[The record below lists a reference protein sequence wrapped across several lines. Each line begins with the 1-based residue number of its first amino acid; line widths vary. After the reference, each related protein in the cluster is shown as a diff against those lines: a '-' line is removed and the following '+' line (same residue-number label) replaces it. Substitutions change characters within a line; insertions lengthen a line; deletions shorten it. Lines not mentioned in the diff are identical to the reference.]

1 MRQGVTV
8 KGQLLNLFSLSFF
21 QLLYR
26 FGNLHKQ
33 LIQREGNVLETK
45 SPKSPVQ
52 GRLCWRAL
60 PMWAWSCPP
69 LPSPTTAGKFRQQEG
84 CLRRP

>member
-1 MRQGVTV
+1 MRQRVTL

-21 QLLYR
+21 LLLHR

-33 LIQREGNVLETK
+33 LIQREGDVLETK

-52 GRLCWRAL
+52 GGSAGGPSPCGPGAV
-60 PMWAWSCPP
+60 

-84 CLRRP
+84 

>member
-1 MRQGVTV
+1 MRQRVTL

-21 QLLYR
+21 LLLHR

-33 LIQREGNVLETK
+33 LIQREGDVLETK

-52 GRLCWRAL
+52 GWLCWRAL

-69 LPSPTTAGKFRQQEG
+69 LPHHSREIQATGRISV
-84 CLRRP
+84 